1 MQSAMIVDA
10 VRIPRA
16 TLRGTSAYA
25 ALRPVELLRPLFTAI
40 AERNHLDSSQVE
52 DVLLGCAT
60 QSGGQGANVA
70 KIAALYAGW
79 SEAVSGVTVNRFCC
93 SGLDAINLAASKIM
107 SGMESVLV
115 AGGVEQL
122 SAVPMFADQGDWF
135 SNPKVMKATKF
146 MHMGLSAD
154 LIATQQGYSRE
165 RLDAYALQ
173 SHQRA
178 NHAASNHYFKQSLV
192 PVCDS
197 NNAPLLDRDNGVRA
211 ELSLEKLAALPAS
224 FADYVQH
231 GQALVSQR
239 YPDTHLQAHH
249 SAGNSPALVDG
260 ASLLLLASES
270 ACKKLSLRPRARICH
285 YANASD
291 EPVKMLTGHL
301 RATEKLLAATGLQA
315 SDIDLWE
322 VNESFAASVLYFQ
335 DHFNIAN
342 EQLNVNGGAI
352 AFGHPLGATGGNLMG
367 MLLDELERR
376 NVKRGIVAICGGAG
390 VGVATLIERF

>member
-25 ALRPVELLRPLFTAI
+25 ALRPVELLWPLFTAI
-40 AERNHLDSSQVE
+40 AERNHLDSSHVE

-79 SEAVSGVTVNRFCC
+79 SEQVSGVTVNRFCC

-154 LIATQQGYSRE
+154 LITTQQAYSRE
-165 RLDAYALQ
+165 RLDAYA
-173 SHQRA
+173 
-178 NHAASNHYFKQSLV
+178 
-192 PVCDS
+192 
-197 NNAPLLDRDNGVRA
+197 
-211 ELSLEKLAALPAS
+211 
-224 FADYVQH
+224 
-231 GQALVSQR
+231 
-239 YPDTHLQAHH
+239 
-249 SAGNSPALVDG
+249 
-260 ASLLLLASES
+260 SLL
-270 ACKKLSLRPRARICH
+270 K
-285 YANASD
+285 N
-291 EPVKMLTGHL
+291 
-301 RATEKLLAATGLQA
+301 
-315 SDIDLWE
+315 
-322 VNESFAASVLYFQ
+322 
-335 DHFNIAN
+335 
-342 EQLNVNGGAI
+342 
-352 AFGHPLGATGGNLMG
+352 
-367 MLLDELERR
+367 
-376 NVKRGIVAICGGAG
+376 
-390 VGVATLIERF
+390 